1 VRREEKRREEKRRK
15 KKVDRIGR
23 AIRFF
28 QTKKYML
35 FSRAGCLGVTAVIFL
50 G

>member
-1 VRREEKRREEKRRK
+1 VRREEKRREGK